1 MGFWDLIFKKKPAE
15 KTSTSVPVGDP
26 AADKEQSS
34 DVDLSFSRKYGP
46 VYSSEDL
53 TEEEKAAIRKRIEE
67 RYPNFPNKPYLK
79 WDEVGF
85 RNSLDRVAD
94 ALNIDISR
102 VDLLPVGYLQ
112 TLMRR
117 VLDNFLILERAKDIS
132 IFFDKIDFIKRD
144 LKQLAAA
151 EINGVKFSYS
161 PSLLLWNVEIHA
173 RELFEIVLENSS
185 SAQMDKICSLKTDR
199 GRMNSNQRWKDS
211 VDLLA
216 ENLNDDLKSVI
227 QSEFEKLEKAREEMK
242 NEVES

>member
-1 MGFWDLIFKKKPAE
+1 MGLLDLIFKKKPVE
-15 KTSTSVPVGDP
+15 KASTD
-26 AADKEQSS
+26 
-34 DVDLSFSRKYGP
+34 DLSFDKSPISDTDLSFLHEKGP
-46 VYSSEDL
+46 IIRECDL

-132 IFFDKIDFIKRD
+132 IFFDKIDLIKRD

-185 SAQMDKICSLKTDR
+185 SAQMDKICSLKTGR
-199 GRMNSNQRWKDS
+199 GRLNSNQRWKDS
-211 VDLLA
+211 VDLLT
-216 ENLNDDLKSVI
+216 ENFNDDLKSII

-242 NEVES
+242 SEV

>member
-1 MGFWDLIFKKKPAE
+1 MGLLDLIFKKKPVE
-15 KTSTSVPVGDP
+15 KASTD
-26 AADKEQSS
+26 
-34 DVDLSFSRKYGP
+34 DLSFDKSPSSDTDLSFLHEKGP
-46 VYSSEDL
+46 IIRECDL

-132 IFFDKIDFIKRD
+132 IFFDKTDLIKRD

-199 GRMNSNQRWKDS
+199 GRMNSNKRWKDS
-211 VDLLA
+211 VELIA
-216 ENLNDDLKSVI
+216 ENLDDNLKTAI
-227 QSEFEKLEKAREEMK
+227 QGEFEKLEKAREEMK
-242 NEVES
+242 SEV

>member
-1 MGFWDLIFKKKPAE
+1 M
-15 KTSTSVPVGDP
+15 
-26 AADKEQSS
+26 
-34 DVDLSFSRKYGP
+34 
-46 VYSSEDL
+46 
-53 TEEEKAAIRKRIEE
+53 
-67 RYPNFPNKPYLK
+67 K

-199 GRMNSNQRWKDS
+199 GRMNSNQRWKS
-211 VDLLA
+211 SLDLIA
-216 ENLNDDLKSVI
+216 QNFNDDLKSII
-227 QSEFEKLEKAREEMK
+227 QDEFEKLEKAREEMK
-242 NEVES
+242 SEV

>member
-1 MGFWDLIFKKKPAE
+1 M
-15 KTSTSVPVGDP
+15 
-26 AADKEQSS
+26 
-34 DVDLSFSRKYGP
+34 
-46 VYSSEDL
+46 
-53 TEEEKAAIRKRIEE
+53 
-67 RYPNFPNKPYLK
+67 K

-132 IFFDKIDFIKRD
+132 IFFDKIDLIKRD

-216 ENLNDDLKSVI
+216 ENLDDDLKSVI
-227 QSEFEKLEKAREEMK
+227 QSEF
-242 NEVES
+242 

>member
-1 MGFWDLIFKKKPAE
+1 M
-15 KTSTSVPVGDP
+15 
-26 AADKEQSS
+26 
-34 DVDLSFSRKYGP
+34 
-46 VYSSEDL
+46 
-53 TEEEKAAIRKRIEE
+53 
-67 RYPNFPNKPYLK
+67 
-79 WDEVGF
+79 
-85 RNSLDRVAD
+85 AD

-132 IFFDKIDFIKRD
+132 IFFDKIDLIKRD

-173 RELFEIVLENSS
+173 RDLFEIVLENSS

-216 ENLNDDLKSVI
+216 GNLNDDLKSVI
-227 QSEFEKLEKAREEMK
+227 QSEFKKLEKAREEMK
-242 NEVES
+242 NEV

>member
-1 MGFWDLIFKKKPAE
+1 MGLLDLIFKKKPVE
-15 KTSTSVPVGDP
+15 KASTDDLSF
-26 AADKEQSS
+26 DKSQSS
-34 DVDLSFSRKYGP
+34 DTDLSFLHEKGP
-46 VYSSEDL
+46 IIRECDL

-117 VLDNFLILERAKDIS
+117 VLDNFLILERAKDVS
-132 IFFDKIDFIKRD
+132 IFLDKTDLIKRD

-199 GRMNSNQRWKDS
+199 GRLNSNQRWKS
-211 VDLLA
+211 SIDLLA
-216 ENLNDDLKSVI
+216 ENLDDDLKAVI

-242 NEVES
+242 NEV

>member
-1 MGFWDLIFKKKPAE
+1 MGLLDLIFKKKPVE
-15 KTSTSVPVGDP
+15 KASTD
-26 AADKEQSS
+26 
-34 DVDLSFSRKYGP
+34 DLSFDKSPSSDTDLSFLHEKGP
-46 VYSSEDL
+46 IIRECDL
-53 TEEEKAAIRKRIEE
+53 AEEEKAAIRKRIEE

-102 VDLLPVGYLQ
+102 VDLLPVGYMQ

-132 IFFDKIDFIKRD
+132 IFFDKTDLIKRD

-211 VDLLA
+211 VELLA
-216 ENLNDDLKSVI
+216 ENLDDNLKTAI
-227 QSEFEKLEKAREEMK
+227 QGEFEKLEKAREEMK
-242 NEVES
+242 SEV

>member
-1 MGFWDLIFKKKPAE
+1 MGLLDLIFKKKPVDKA
-15 KTSTSVPVGDP
+15 STD
-26 AADKEQSS
+26 
-34 DVDLSFSRKYGP
+34 DLSFDKSPSSDTDLSFLHEKGP
-46 VYSSEDL
+46 IIRECDL
-53 TEEEKAAIRKRIEE
+53 AEEEKAAIRKRIEE

-102 VDLLPVGYLQ
+102 VDLLPVGYMQ

-132 IFFDKIDFIKRD
+132 IFFDKTDLIKRD

-211 VDLLA
+211 VELLA
-216 ENLNDDLKSVI
+216 ENLDDNLKTAI
-227 QSEFEKLEKAREEMK
+227 QGEFEKLEKAREEMK
-242 NEVES
+242 SEV

>member
-1 MGFWDLIFKKKPAE
+1 MGLLDLIFKKKPVE
-15 KTSTSVPVGDP
+15 KASTD
-26 AADKEQSS
+26 
-34 DVDLSFSRKYGP
+34 DLSFDKSPSSDTDLSFLHEKGP
-46 VYSSEDL
+46 IIRECDL
-53 TEEEKAAIRKRIEE
+53 AEEEKAAIRKRIEE

-117 VLDNFLILERAKDIS
+117 VLDNFLILERAKDVS
-132 IFFDKIDFIKRD
+132 IFLDKTDLIKRD

-199 GRMNSNQRWKDS
+199 GRLNSNQRWKDS
-211 VDLLA
+211 VELLA
-216 ENLNDDLKSVI
+216 ENLDDNLKTAI
-227 QSEFEKLEKAREEMK
+227 QGEFEKLEKAREEMK
-242 NEVES
+242 SEV

>member
-1 MGFWDLIFKKKPAE
+1 MGLLDLIFKKKPVE
-15 KTSTSVPVGDP
+15 KASTDDLSF
-26 AADKEQSS
+26 DKSQSS
-34 DVDLSFSRKYGP
+34 DTDLSFLHEKGP
-46 VYSSEDL
+46 IIRECDL

-117 VLDNFLILERAKDIS
+117 VLDNFLILERAKDVS
-132 IFFDKIDFIKRD
+132 IFLDKTDLIKRD

-161 PSLLLWNVEIHA
+161 PSLLLWNIEIHA

-199 GRMNSNQRWKDS
+199 GRLNSNQRWKDS
-211 VDLLA
+211 VELLA
-216 ENLNDDLKSVI
+216 ENLDDNLKTAI
-227 QSEFEKLEKAREEMK
+227 QGEFEKLEKAREEMK
-242 NEVES
+242 SEV

>member
-67 RYPNFPNKPYLK
+67 RYPNVPNKPYLK

-94 ALNIDISR
+94 ALNIDTSR

-185 SAQMDKICSLKTDR
+185 SAQMDKICSLKTDL
-199 GRMNSNQRWKDS
+199 GRMNSNQRWKS
-211 VDLLA
+211 SLDLITQ
-216 ENLNDDLKSVI
+216 NFNDDLESII
-227 QSEFEKLEKAREEMK
+227 QDEFEKLEKAREEMK
-242 NEVES
+242 SEV

>member
-1 MGFWDLIFKKKPAE
+1 MGLLDLIFKKKPVE
-15 KTSTSVPVGDP
+15 KASTD
-26 AADKEQSS
+26 
-34 DVDLSFSRKYGP
+34 DLSFDKSPSSDTDLSFLHEKGP
-46 VYSSEDL
+46 IIRECDL

-94 ALNIDISR
+94 ALNIDIAR

-132 IFFDKIDFIKRD
+132 IFFDKTDLIKRD

-199 GRMNSNQRWKDS
+199 GRMNSNKRWKDS
-211 VDLLA
+211 VELIA
-216 ENLNDDLKSVI
+216 ENLDDNLKTAI
-227 QSEFEKLEKAREEMK
+227 QGEFEKLEKAREEMK
-242 NEVES
+242 SEV